1 MIDTAGSPRLVAST
15 HEPVPT
21 VGGQIRRRLRALLTS
36 WDVAAETVEDALLVV
51 EELVANVVDHARTQ
65 FRLTVHLVGSV
76 LRIAVRDCAERLPRV
91 RPFDAYAIR
100 GRGLQL
106 VATLARK
113 WGCDHHES
121 GKTVWA
127 ELAA

>member
-15 HEPVPT
+15 HEPVPS
-21 VGGQIRRRLRALLTS
+21 VGAQIRRYLRVLLVS
-36 WDVAAETVEDALLVV
+36 WDVATETIEDALLVV
-51 EELVANVVDHARTQ
+51 EELVANVVDHARTRFQ
-65 FRLTVHLVGSV
+65 LTVRLVGPV
-76 LRIAVRDCAERLPRV
+76 LRIAVRDCSERSARIQ
-91 RPFDAYAIR
+91 PFDAHARR

-106 VATLARK
+106 VASLARR
-113 WGCDHHES
+113 WGCDHHDR

>member
-1 MIDTAGSPRLVAST
+1 MIDTAGSPRLVASI
-15 HEPVPT
+15 HEPVAT
-21 VGGQIRRRLRALLTS
+21 VGTQIRRRLRALLTS

-51 EELVANVVDHARTQ
+51 EELVANVVDHARTR

-76 LRIAVRDCAERLPRV
+76 LRIAVRDCSERSACIQ
-91 RPFDAYAIR
+91 PFDAYARR

-106 VATLARK
+106 VSTLART
-113 WGCDHHES
+113 WGCDHHDR